1 MATGKDTNFDNAG
14 RAVNVDLTYTVEAEQ
29 VAYIDGFL
37 GLTNRSGDSG
47 DTIALTADHQAYQF
61 TVPTTLAVSKG
72 DTVYV
77 DVTDL
82 TGHIPDDTA
91 YSTSSG
97 ANKVALFKALEDKDA
112 NHCVTG
118 ILLPEGV

>member
-1 MATGKDTNFDNAG
+1 MATGKSTYLDNG
-14 RAVNVDLTYTVEAEQ
+14 GSAVNVDLRYTVEAEQ
-29 VAYIDGFL
+29 VAYVDGFL
-37 GLTNRSGDSG
+37 GITVRSGDSG
-47 DTIALTADHQAYQF
+47 DTIALTTDHQAYQF
-61 TVPTTLAVSKG
+61 TVPSTLSVSKG
-72 DTVYV
+72 QTVYV

-97 ANKVALFKALEDKDA
+97 ANKVALFKALENKDA